1 MAQPTHTPPYTIE
14 PVTAPEAPAIPAP
27 GDDEAALLASIS
39 DLGIDVRVW
48 A

>member
-1 MAQPTHTPPYTIE
+1 MSQRTAATPYTIE
-14 PVTAPEAPAIPAP
+14 PVTAPEAPDIPAP
-27 GDDEAALLASIS
+27 GGDEAALLASIS

>member
-1 MAQPTHTPPYTIE
+1 MSQRTSVTPYTIE
-14 PVTAPEAPAIPAP
+14 PVTPADRPDIPAP
-27 GDDEAALLASIS
+27 RDDEAALLASIG